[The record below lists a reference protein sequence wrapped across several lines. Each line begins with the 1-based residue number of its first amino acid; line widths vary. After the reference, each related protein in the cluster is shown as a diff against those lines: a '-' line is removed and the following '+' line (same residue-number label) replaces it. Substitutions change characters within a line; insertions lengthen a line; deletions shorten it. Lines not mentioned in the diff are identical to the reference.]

1 MGTVQG
7 LTIVLYTY
15 IYHNFFLNKKLDFG
29 CIKTNHFTNQKFNLL
44 WKNFFDCSYAAIQFK
59 RLFSGLPDYGAG
71 MKFNLNEMVPSTLG
85 WYPGH
90 RYGDI
95 QFWSSFDGNG
105 NEQADLDFSVR
116 RARVLLYA
124 QINKDFLILT
134 HIGLNSLNSNT
145 MSPTGTGEGSQVFYM
160 MLGLNTVL

>member
-1 MGTVQG
+1 M
-7 LTIVLYTY
+7 L
-15 IYHNFFLNKKLDFG
+15 
-29 CIKTNHFTNQKFNLL
+29 
-44 WKNFFDCSYAAIQFK
+44 
-59 RLFSGLPDYGAG
+59 LFSLKGFSQGPDYGAG
-71 MKFNLNEMVPSTLG
+71 MKFNLNEDGSKYLRVISWAQIWGQYNSDRPL
-85 WYPGH
+85 
-90 RYGDI
+90 
-95 QFWSSFDGNG
+95 DGNG

-160 MLGLNTVL
+160 MLGLNTVLVKTMPSEVDYITGTEFLV

>member
-1 MGTVQG
+1 M
-7 LTIVLYTY
+7 
-15 IYHNFFLNKKLDFG
+15 
-29 CIKTNHFTNQKFNLL
+29 
-44 WKNFFDCSYAAIQFK
+44 KNFFDCSML
-59 RLFSGLPDYGAG
+59 LFSLKGFSQGPDYGAG
-71 MKFNLNEMVPSTLG
+71 MKFNLNEDGSKYLRVISWAQIWGQYNSDRPL
-85 WYPGH
+85 
-90 RYGDI
+90 
-95 QFWSSFDGNG
+95 DGNG

-160 MLGLNTVL
+160 MFGLNTVLVKTMPSEVDYITGTEFLV

>member
-1 MGTVQG
+1 
-7 LTIVLYTY
+7 
-15 IYHNFFLNKKLDFG
+15 
-29 CIKTNHFTNQKFNLL
+29 
-44 WKNFFDCSYAAIQFK
+44 
-59 RLFSGLPDYGAG
+59 
-71 MKFNLNEMVPSTLG
+71 MKFNLNEDGSKYLRVISWAQIWGQYNSDRPL
-85 WYPGH
+85 
-90 RYGDI
+90 
-95 QFWSSFDGNG
+95 DGNG

-160 MLGLNTVL
+160 MFGLNTVLVKTMPSGGLHYWNGILV